1 MMSGSYKDHDDGC
14 GDLMA
19 FLESQRSLFEN
30 DEEFRAFAVG
40 QVRRFV
46 RDLRRLGIEVSMR
59 PTYLERPLSSYS
71 PSRAGN

>member
-1 MMSGSYKDHDDGC
+1 MSGSYKDHDDGC

-19 FLESQRSLFEN
+19 FLESQRSLFET
-30 DEEFRAFAVG
+30 DEEFRAFAVD
-40 QVRRFV
+40 QVRQFV

-59 PTYLERPLSSYS
+59 PTFLARPVGNYS